1 MPIFYDLFRNEP
13 RIETLKAEEVLFRQ
27 GDPGNGLMY
36 VLLSGRAD
44 VLRGQRVIE
53 ESGSGDI
60 FGELAMIEEAPR
72 SATVIARTD
81 CEFAVIDQKRFHYL
95 VAETPRFATEVM
107 RAMAHR
113 LRHCNEII
121 DG

>member
-13 RIETLKAEEVLFRQ
+13 HIETLKAGQRLFRQ

-36 VLLSGRAD
+36 VLLAGRAD
-44 VLRGQRVIE
+44 VLRGQRVVE
-53 ESGSGDI
+53 ESGAGDI
-60 FGELAMIEEAPR
+60 FGELAMVEDAPR
-72 SATVIARTD
+72 SASVIARTD

-113 LRHCNEII
+113 LRHCDEII
-121 DG
+121 ER